1 MLSGVARW
9 VDMLSVALPRSGQL
23 PLARNLTYRGTCGE
37 LGDRPFVDFVD
48 DYVADP
54 CSSVAQ
60 DPQQGAV
67 GGEDCGAHDRLKL
80 CTGCSHSCQNGEQPK
95 TVHHVGVIF
104 WILLRSASQRFESD
118 TDGWAALLGELPV
131 HRH

>member
-1 MLSGVARW
+1 
-9 VDMLSVALPRSGQL
+9 MLSVALPRSGQL

-67 GGEDCGAHDRLKL
+67 GGEDYGAHDRLML
-80 CTGCSHSCQNGEQPK
+80 CTGCLHSCQNGEPHQ
-95 TVHHVGVIF
+95 TGHHVGVIF
-104 WILLRSASQRFESD
+104 GILLRSASQRLESD
-118 TDGWAALLGELPV
+118 TYESNALLGELPV
-131 HRH
+131 TRHLEWNTMLQ